1 MLKVYLKLSLPV
13 LITAAFCSSYA
24 LTYTTLL
31 GTLQGIDN
39 GITLLLKAIPH
50 SWIISSVEL
59 NFTTKYLVK
68 LTEGAEQAYFIPDH
82 TPYCKDGDYEK
93 HQAFTCP

>member
-1 MLKVYLKLSLPV
+1 MNNFK
-13 LITAAFCSSYA
+13 C
-24 LTYTTLL
+24 
-31 GTLQGIDN
+31 G
-39 GITLLLKAIPH
+39 
-50 SWIISSVEL
+50 VEL
-59 NFTTKYLVK
+59 YYKILK